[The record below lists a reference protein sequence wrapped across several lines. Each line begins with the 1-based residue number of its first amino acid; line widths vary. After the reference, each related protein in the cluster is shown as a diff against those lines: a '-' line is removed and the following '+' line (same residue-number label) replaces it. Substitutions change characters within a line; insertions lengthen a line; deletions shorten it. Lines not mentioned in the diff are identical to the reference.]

1 MNGQARETGLDRFDA
16 RNHGPADTAAKA
28 VGGTRDIISAM
39 QEPAHLAALVAGCA
53 FALAFVFG
61 AVAHRVHFCTMGA
74 ISDIVNFG
82 DWQRMRMWLLAIA
95 VAILG
100 TAVLQGLGVIDT
112 GKSIYVS
119 ARVPWLSHIVGG
131 FLFGFG
137 MTLASGCGSK
147 TLIRAGAGNLK
158 SLIVLVFLAAAAYMT
173 LKGAFAPLRVNAL
186 DTLRFDVGAKTS
198 DLPALAI
205 AAGLGNAVRVW
216 MPLLLAVALGASV
229 FANREFRT
237 SPSLVIGGLVVG
249 AVIVAGWYVSG
260 HLGYLAED
268 PQTLEEKFVATNSG
282 RLESYSFVA
291 PTAYLLELLLLWTDQ
306 SRIVTF
312 GIAGVLGMLLG
323 AAAMALATRTFRWE
337 GFASTEDLSNH
348 VVGGVLMGFGG
359 ITALGCTIGQGLSGV
374 STLAVGSFIALAS
387 IVAGCVVALKY
398 QMWRIERSETALRRV
413 QATGGA
419 RERHP
424 SPVA

>member
-1 MNGQARETGLDRFDA
+1 LGAANSTEFMQDISHLANLVTGL
-16 RNHGPADTAAKA
+16 
-28 VGGTRDIISAM
+28 
-39 QEPAHLAALVAGCA
+39 A

-61 AVAHRVHFCTMGA
+61 AVAHRVSFCTMGA
-74 ISDIVNFG
+74 VTDIVTFG
-82 DWQRMRMWLLAIA
+82 DWRRMRMWILAIA

-100 TAVLQGLGVIDT
+100 TAALQTYGLIDI
-112 GKSIYVS
+112 GKSIYTS
-119 ARVPWLSHIVGG
+119 ARVPWLSHVVGG

-173 LKGAFAPLRVNAL
+173 LKGVFAPWRANGL
-186 DTLRFDVGAKTS
+186 DTVRWDVGAKAS
-198 DLPALAI
+198 DLPTLAM
-205 AAGLGNAVRVW
+205 AAGFASAVRLW
-216 MPLLLAVALGASV
+216 LPLLVAGALLV
-229 FANREFRT
+229 FTFANRDFRT
-237 SPSLVIGGLVVG
+237 TPELIIGGLIVG
-249 AVIVAGWYVSG
+249 AVVVGGWYVSG

-282 RLESYSFVA
+282 RLESFSFVA

-306 SRIVTF
+306 SRVITF

-323 AAAMALATRTFRWE
+323 SAAMALATRTFRWE
-337 GFASTEDLSNH
+337 GFASVEDTTNH

-359 ITALGCTIGQGLSGV
+359 VTALGCTIGQGLTGV
-374 STLAVGSFIALAS
+374 STLAVGSILTLAFI
-387 IVAGCVVALKY
+387 IAGCVVAVKY
-398 QMWRIERSETALRRV
+398 QMWRIERADATPAPAI

-419 RERHP
+419 RDGRP